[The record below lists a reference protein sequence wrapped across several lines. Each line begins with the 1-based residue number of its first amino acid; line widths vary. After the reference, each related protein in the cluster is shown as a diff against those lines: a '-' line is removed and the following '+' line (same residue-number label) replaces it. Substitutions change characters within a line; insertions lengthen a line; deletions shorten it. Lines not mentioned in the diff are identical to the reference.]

1 MASTCA
7 DQVMTENSDLTVL
20 TAQIKRPFKRRS
32 LVGMSRIEQN
42 QLTLLLLLA
51 SNGYELRKPTP
62 TTVQFKTIFSQ
73 NHAEN

>member
-1 MASTCA
+1 
-7 DQVMTENSDLTVL
+7 
-20 TAQIKRPFKRRS
+20 
-32 LVGMSRIEQN
+32 MSRIEQN

-62 TTVQFKTIFSQ
+62 TTVQFKTIFPQ